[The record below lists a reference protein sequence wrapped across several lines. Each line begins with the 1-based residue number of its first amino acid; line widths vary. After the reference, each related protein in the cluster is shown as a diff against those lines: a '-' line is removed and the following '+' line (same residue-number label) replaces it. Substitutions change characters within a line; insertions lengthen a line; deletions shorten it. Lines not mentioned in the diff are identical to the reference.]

1 MDEGF
6 DKVQDIVDTYKE
18 NSVLEVELLNEQTV
32 ENLDQQ
38 VVDSVEEIIEHQVV
52 GTVNQLEGQEIILQQ
67 QEVV

>member
-32 ENLDQQ
+32 ENLDEQ
-38 VVDSVEEIIEHQVV
+38 VVDSVEEIIENQVV
-52 GTVNQLEGQEIILQQ
+52 GTVNELGQEIILQQ